1 MKTRSRKLPRIAL
14 VTVLLFAVSAGIV
27 AGNGDDS
34 TVRVIAVFHDAS
46 PLRQGNLVKAHGVQV
61 GLIEAVQLVDGQAHV
76 EMTVERSVLPL
87 YSDATAQI
95 RPMTLIGERFVQ
107 LDAGSA
113 GTPLHGGSMVI
124 PAERTSRAMDLED
137 VFNTLDDPTSAALA
151 ALVTT
156 LGEGMQGRGED
167 VAAALAAVEPTLSE
181 VDRLTGILAAQNAS
195 LNRILEIGQLHTSA
209 FADRDGATLDQ
220 LVGAAQQT
228 LGAAAANKGAVDD
241 ALAAL
246 PSTLTSARR
255 TLRELAGVAD
265 GTTPVLG
272 SVRPV
277 TDDLVQ
283 ISSELHEFADAAD
296 PALASM
302 PPLLKQLD
310 AMLDEARPVVEAL
323 RPAATDL
330 HSVAGSVRPIAE
342 RLLVHEPGT
351 PSSLENLMNGLANW
365 AMATSGYDGVS
376 HYFRAAAVVTPETA
390 RQMLAGLAPP
400 DLVPGQVP
408 TLPSE
413 VLPGPT
419 TAAPDLLPG
428 VMPTPPAGDP
438 GNATGLSE
446 QQEKS
451 LVGQL
456 LGGGR

>member
-1 MKTRSRKLPRIAL
+1 VKTRSRKLPRIAM
-14 VTVLLFAVSAGIV
+14 VVLLLAVTAGV
-27 AGNGDDS
+27 VSGNGNDA
-34 TVRVIAVFHDAS
+34 TVRVVAVFHDAS
-46 PLRQGNLVKAHGVQV
+46 PLRQGNLVKVHGVQV
-61 GLIEAVQLVDGQAHV
+61 GLIEAVRLVDGQAHV
-76 EMTVERSVLPL
+76 EMQVDRSVLPL
-87 YSDATAQI
+87 HVDATAQI

-113 GTPLHGGSMVI
+113 GPELQGEPLTI
-124 PAERTSRAMDLED
+124 PAERTSRATDLED
-137 VFNTLDDPTSAALA
+137 VLNTLDDPTSAALA

-156 LGEGMQGRGED
+156 LGEGVQGRGED
-167 VAAALAAVEPTLSE
+167 VAAALAAVQPALTQ
-181 VDRLTGILAAQNAS
+181 VDRLTGILAAQNDS
-195 LNRILEIGQLHTSA
+195 LNRILDIGQLHTSA

-228 LGAAAANKGAVDD
+228 LGAAAANKAAVND

-265 GTTPVLG
+265 ATTPVLE

-277 TDDLVQ
+277 TDGLVQ
-283 ISSELHEFADAAD
+283 ISGELNQFSDAAD
-296 PALASM
+296 PALTSM

-310 AMLDEARPVVEAL
+310 AMLDEARPVVDAL
-323 RPAATDL
+323 RPAASDL

-390 RQMLAGLAPP
+390 RQMLAGFGPP
-400 DLVPGQVP
+400 GLVPGQTP
-408 TLPSE
+408 TLPGQ

-419 TAAPDLLPG
+419 TGVPNVLPNVVPG
-428 VMPTPPAGDP
+428 PPAGDP
-438 GNATGLSE
+438 GNATGLSQ
-446 QQEKS
+446 QQEQN